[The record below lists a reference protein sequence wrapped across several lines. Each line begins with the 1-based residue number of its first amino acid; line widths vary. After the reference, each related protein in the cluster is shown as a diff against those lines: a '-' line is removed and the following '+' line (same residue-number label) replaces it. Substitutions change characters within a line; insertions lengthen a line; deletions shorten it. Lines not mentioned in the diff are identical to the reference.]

1 MSNMFLWRNKKKKI
15 NCLVEKKK
23 KTTIKN
29 ALSEATTILSS
40 RWTTYLAEC
49 EGSEVKAD
57 HMGLILPV

>member
-23 KTTIKN
+23 TTIKN

-40 RWTTYLAEC
+40 RLTTYLAEC